1 MNREAFARETSLE
14 RGFDLREDVA
24 VAVPVGEPLFRAFFQ
39 GFARHVGHADPE
51 RDETIVFN
59 SE

>member
-1 MNREAFARETSLE
+1 MNREAFARETPLK

-24 VAVPVGEPLFRAFFQ
+24 VAVPVGEPLFGALFQ
-39 GFARHVGHADPE
+39 SFSRHVGHADPE
-51 RDETIVFN
+51 RDEAIVFN